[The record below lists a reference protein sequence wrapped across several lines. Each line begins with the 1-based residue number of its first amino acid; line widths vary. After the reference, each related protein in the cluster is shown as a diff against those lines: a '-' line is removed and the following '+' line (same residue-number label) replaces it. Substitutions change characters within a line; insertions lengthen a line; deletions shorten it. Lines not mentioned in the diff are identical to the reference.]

1 MLFLIL
7 SILCS
12 VIVGVIFKITR
23 KYNTH
28 PTQIIAFN
36 YIVALALCYFTFSPN
51 LKEVAA
57 NAPWN
62 IYIAIGILLPVVFL
76 FLVASIKNVGIVK
89 TDTAQ
94 RLSLFIP
101 ILAAWFIFKEEFNT
115 YKIIGLIIGFLAL
128 LLILKKQP
136 DTTENKW
143 IYPAVVL
150 VGFGIIDILFKQIA
164 LYTTLP
170 YPTSLFVVFC
180 SLKKDLQFLKDE
192 FKIRKENGFDV
203 NWLEKWDLEKLGLNA
218 LAAIES
224 KTAAVMDP
232 FKLANDLLIYCQK
245 KGMEILDR
253 TNITSIQN
261 QKDKL
266 IAVTENKCSITADH
280 IIHCSGYESTETLK
294 EKVVDLKSTYVI
306 ASESLPTLP
315 VAFRNAIFWD
325 TSSPYLYFRAT
336 SDNRV
341 IMGGGDVAFKDPVK
355 RDKLLPKKEQFLLK
369 KFQRKFPDIDFK
381 IDYSWAGTFGETKDG
396 LPYFGKPNPNK
407 NEHYVLG
414 FGGNG
419 ITFSVIGM
427 NSILDSLN
435 NKKNPDLEYYKFGR

>member
-1 MLFLIL
+1 MKLRSTETFWLL
-7 SILCS
+7 RNAMKKSYPSIDS
-12 VIVGVIFKITR
+12 DK
-23 KYNTH
+23 NT
-28 PTQIIAFN
+28 TI
-36 YIVALALCYFTFSPN
+36 
-51 LKEVAA
+51 
-57 NAPWN
+57 
-62 IYIAIGILLPVVFL
+62 
-76 FLVASIKNVGIVK
+76 
-89 TDTAQ
+89 
-94 RLSLFIP
+94 
-101 ILAAWFIFKEEFNT
+101 
-115 YKIIGLIIGFLAL
+115 LIIGGGITGALIAYKLITEGKKIILVDRRDICNGSTAASTAL
-128 LLILKKQP
+128 LQYEIDISLHELIKMRGLNCALDSYRNGKKAIF
-136 DTTENKW
+136 DLRN
-143 IYPAVVL
+143 
-150 VGFGIIDILFKQIA
+150 IIDTIKSDCQFEFKKSI
-164 LYTTLP
+164 Y
-170 YPTSLFVVFC
+170 FC

-315 VAFRNAIFWD
+315 VAFRNAIFWN

-336 SDNRV
+336 SDNR
-341 IMGGGDVAFKDPVK
+341 IIIGGGDVAFKDPVK

>member
-1 MLFLIL
+1 MKLRSTETFWLL
-7 SILCS
+7 RNAMKKSYPSIDS
-12 VIVGVIFKITR
+12 DK
-23 KYNTH
+23 NT
-28 PTQIIAFN
+28 TI
-36 YIVALALCYFTFSPN
+36 
-51 LKEVAA
+51 
-57 NAPWN
+57 
-62 IYIAIGILLPVVFL
+62 
-76 FLVASIKNVGIVK
+76 
-89 TDTAQ
+89 
-94 RLSLFIP
+94 
-101 ILAAWFIFKEEFNT
+101 
-115 YKIIGLIIGFLAL
+115 LIIGGGITGALIAYKLITEGKKIILVDRRDICNGSTAASTAL
-128 LLILKKQP
+128 LQYEIDISLHELIKMRGLNCALDSYRNGKKAIF
-136 DTTENKW
+136 DLRN
-143 IYPAVVL
+143 
-150 VGFGIIDILFKQIA
+150 IIDTIKSDCQFEFKKSI
-164 LYTTLP
+164 Y
-170 YPTSLFVVFC
+170 FC

-280 IIHCSGYESTETLK
+280 IIHCSGYESTETLN

-315 VAFRNAIFWD
+315 MAFRNAIFWD

-396 LPYFGKPNPNK
+396 LPYFGKPDPNK

-435 NKKNPDLEYYKFGR
+435 NKKNPDLDYYKFGR